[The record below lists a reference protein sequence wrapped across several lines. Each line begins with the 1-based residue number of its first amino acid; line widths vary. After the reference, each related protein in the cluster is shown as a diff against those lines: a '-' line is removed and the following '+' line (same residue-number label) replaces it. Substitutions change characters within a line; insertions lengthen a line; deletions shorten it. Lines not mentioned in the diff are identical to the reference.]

1 MFLSQARL
9 TNADMIHDA
18 IHYTH
23 EGITD
28 VAMLAL
34 LGNDGIALSGGAF
47 LRWSNE
53 SGLHF
58 GHCFLLESRCTRIW
72 KSTHRCF
79 YDHHALSAAAF
90 ERLLFQLSQIPSSLF
105 WRPHKIEHGRRQVSI
120 VRVTS
125 GRYASYCQG

>member
-9 TNADMIHDA
+9 TNADMTYGVIHDT
-18 IHYTH
+18 Y

-47 LRWSNE
+47 LCWSNE

-90 ERLLFQLSQIPSSLF
+90 ERLLFQLKSNPSKLVLAPS
-105 WRPHKIEHGRRQVSI
+105 
-120 VRVTS
+120 
-125 GRYASYCQG
+125 